1 MDPPLDVVLMGSL
14 IQPEGISDLS
24 KDPIG
29 KDPLG
34 LVVALFEG
42 FEHGWKGVDN
52 QPILPQ

>member
-34 LVVALFEG
+34 LPVLGNER